1 MATAKTKSVWFCK
14 ECGNESPKWMGRCPA
29 CGEWNTMVEETV
41 ATGKKM
47 TAVTVPG
54 ASHKPLKLSEIDSA
68 REQRISLNNAEV
80 DRILGGGLVEGSL
93 VLIGGEPGI
102 GKSTLSLQIPLN
114 CPALKTLYVTGEES
128 ARQVK
133 LRASRIGGDDSGCM
147 IYSET
152 LMENILEQARAM
164 MPDLMVVDSV
174 QTMFSQNVESSP
186 GSVTQIKETASM
198 LLRFAKETGVP
209 VILIG
214 HITKEGSIAGPKILE
229 HIVDVVLQFEG
240 DNRGT
245 YRLLRSI
252 KNRFGSTSELA
263 VFEMTGKGLR
273 EVSNPSEMLIPMHE
287 EGLSG
292 VAVSAML
299 DGTRPF
305 LIEVQSLVSSAA
317 YGTPQ
322 RSATGF
328 DVRRLNM
335 LLAVLEKRAG
345 FKLGVKD
352 VFLNMAGGLKV
363 SDPACDLAV
372 ISAVL
377 SSNFDFAIPSDICF
391 AGEIGLSGEVR
402 PVAQTDRRIIEAARL
417 GFKKIYVSSYSS
429 LEGVGNAAIE
439 VVKVLF
445 FLFFAFCEYGGA
457 TSTPLDTSLL
467 FLFAFSCLSCHSRT
481 SHDVTHKHLSD
492 CYHLAFCRSFLVL
505 EQCDVLVYLLCS
517 TCLVSLP
524 FLLRSMRRY
533 NSVFVALAFFYFS
546 TARCF

>member
-1 MATAKTKSVWFCK
+1 M
-14 ECGNESPKWMGRCPA
+14 
-29 CGEWNTMVEETV
+29 
-41 ATGKKM
+41 ATGKK
-47 TAVTVPG
+47 AASASVSVPG
-54 ASHKPLKLSEIDSA
+54 SGHKPMPLAEIDSNL
-68 REQRISLNNAEV
+68 ENRISLNNAEV

-102 GKSTLSLQIPLN
+102 GKSTLSLQLPLN

-128 ARQVK
+128 AKQVK
-133 LRASRIGGDDSGCM
+133 LRAARIGGDDSGCM

-152 LMENILEQARAM
+152 LMENILAEARAM

-240 DNRGT
+240 DNRGA

-273 EVSNPSEMLIPMHE
+273 EVSNPSEMLVPMHE
-287 EGLSG
+287 NGLSG
-292 VAVSAML
+292 VAVSAVL

-305 LIEVQSLVSSAA
+305 LIEVQSLVSTAA

-345 FKLGVKD
+345 FKLGIKD

-363 SDPACDLAV
+363 TDPACDLAV
-372 ISAVL
+372 VCAVL

-391 AGEIGLSGEVR
+391 AGEVGLSGEIR
-402 PVAQTDRRIIEAARL
+402 PVAQTDRRVIEAARL
-417 GFKKIYVSSYSS
+417 GYRKIYVSGFSS
-429 LEGVGNAAIE
+429 IEMIPEGIE
-439 VVKVLF
+439 VVKV
-445 FLFFAFCEYGGA
+445 
-457 TSTPLDTSLL
+457 
-467 FLFAFSCLSCHSRT
+467 
-481 SHDVTHKHLSD
+481 SD
-492 CYHLAFCRSFLVL
+492 IPALCRSLFKG
-505 EQCDVLVYLLCS
+505 
-517 TCLVSLP
+517 
-524 FLLRSMRRY
+524 
-533 NSVFVALAFFYFS
+533 N
-546 TARCF
+546 

>member
-1 MATAKTKSVWFCK
+1 MANKVKSVWFCTS
-14 ECGNESPKWMGRCPA
+14 CGHESSKWMGKCPA

-41 ATGKKM
+41 ATGKRQNQS
-47 TAVTVPG
+47 ANVPG
-54 ASHKPLKLSEIDSA
+54 KSQKPMPLSEIDSSK
-68 REQRISLNNAEV
+68 ESRISLNNNEF
-80 DRILGGGLVEGSL
+80 DRILGGGIVEGSL

-102 GKSTLSLQIPLN
+102 GKSTLSLQIPLM
-114 CPALKTLYVTGEES
+114 CPELKTLYVTGEES

-133 LRASRIGGDDSGCM
+133 LRAARIGGTDSNCL

-152 LMENILEQARAM
+152 LMENILAEARGI
-164 MPDLMVVDSV
+164 MPDLMIVDSV

-186 GSVTQIKETASM
+186 GSISQIKETAAQ

-273 EVSNPSEMLIPMHE
+273 EVSNPSEMLIPMHDE
-287 EGLSG
+287 NLSG

-363 SDPACDLAV
+363 NDPACDLA
-372 ISAVL
+372 IICAVL
-377 SSNFDFAIPSDICF
+377 SSNFDFAIPSDVCF
-391 AGEIGLSGEVR
+391 AGEVGLSGEIR
-402 PVAQTDRRIIEAARL
+402 PVSQTDRRVTEARRL
-417 GFKKIYVSSYSS
+417 GFKRIFISSFGNTDNIP
-429 LEGVGNAAIE
+429 EGIE
-439 VVKVLF
+439 VIRVADVPALCRILF
-445 FLFFAFCEYGGA
+445 KG
-457 TSTPLDTSLL
+457 
-467 FLFAFSCLSCHSRT
+467 
-481 SHDVTHKHLSD
+481 
-492 CYHLAFCRSFLVL
+492 
-505 EQCDVLVYLLCS
+505 
-517 TCLVSLP
+517 
-524 FLLRSMRRY
+524 
-533 NSVFVALAFFYFS
+533 N
-546 TARCF
+546 

>member
-1 MATAKTKSVWFCK
+1 MATVKTKTVWFCK
-14 ECGNESPKWMGRCPA
+14 SCGNESPKWMGRCPA

-41 ATGKKM
+41 ATGKK
-47 TAVTVPG
+47 ASVADRVPG
-54 ASHKPLKLSEIDSA
+54 AGQKPMPLSEIDSSV
-68 REQRISLNNAEV
+68 ENRISLNNDEV

-114 CPALKTLYVTGEES
+114 CPNLKTLYVTGEES

-133 LRASRIGGDDSGCM
+133 LRASRIGGDDANCL

-152 LMENILEQARAM
+152 LMENIIAEAKSI

-186 GSVTQIKETASM
+186 GSVTQIKETAAM

-240 DNRGT
+240 DNRGA

-305 LIEVQSLVSSAA
+305 LIEVQSLVSTAA

-345 FKLGVKD
+345 FKLSIKD

-372 ISAVL
+372 IAAVL
-377 SSNFDFAIPSDICF
+377 SSNFDFAIPSDVCF
-391 AGEIGLSGEVR
+391 AGEIGLSGEIR

-417 GFKKIYVSSYSS
+417 GFKRIFVSSYSS
-429 LEGVGNAAIE
+429 LEGIGSANIE
-439 VVKVLF
+439 VVKV
-445 FLFFAFCEYGGA
+445 A
-457 TSTPLDTSLL
+457 
-467 FLFAFSCLSCHSRT
+467 
-481 SHDVTHKHLSD
+481 DVPAL
-492 CYHLAFCRSFLVL
+492 CRSLFKG
-505 EQCDVLVYLLCS
+505 
-517 TCLVSLP
+517 
-524 FLLRSMRRY
+524 
-533 NSVFVALAFFYFS
+533 N
-546 TARCF
+546 